1 MVVLGL
7 VLIGLG
13 VVIVLAALLSGD
25 GTAEMLGNDLTA
37 LTIFLLGL
45 AAGAA
50 ILWGVG
56 ILRYGTKRSLERRRE
71 HRQLTELSEKLDRV
85 EHRDEGDDD
94 RR

>member
-13 VVIVLAALLSGD
+13 VVLVLTALLSGD

-45 AAGAA
+45 ASGAL

-56 ILRYGTKRSLERRRE
+56 VLRFGARRSLERRRE
-71 HRQLTELSEKLDRV
+71 HRQLSELSQKLDRV
-85 EHRDEGDDD
+85 EHHDEGDGD

>member
-1 MVVLGL
+1 MVVFGL
-7 VLIGLG
+7 ALIGLG
-13 VVIVLAALLSGD
+13 VILVLTALLSGD

-56 ILRYGTKRSLERRRE
+56 VLRYGAKRSLERRRE

-85 EHRDEGDDD
+85 EHRDEGDD